1 MNKHVLAAALACGL
15 AASPALGPAALAQET
30 DFYAGKQIRMII
42 GHPVGGDYDSGGRLL
57 AKYLPKH
64 IPGHPT
70 IVVQN
75 MPAAASVVAANYL
88 YAQAP
93 KDGTVFGSF
102 SRNIPNQAVLRQANL
117 EPDPRRFNWLGAT
130 SLPSRVCVAW
140 HTSKVTRGEDLFERE
155 MVTAGSGAGSS
166 LSIVPTVLNHVL
178 GTKFRVV
185 QGYSGAP
192 EAMLAIERGE
202 VEGVCNSLAQF
213 RSHADL
219 IRDGKLRLLLHAE
232 EAPIPEHPD
241 LPSVF
246 KFAKSEEQKQF
257 LRFVFSSVE
266 FGRPY
271 VLPPEVPAERVR
283 ILRRAM
289 AEALKDPEL
298 IAEAHKGNIDMTYRS
313 PEELT
318 ALIENLHQ
326 TPQAMIE
333 EVKRLVPNM
342 Q

>member
-1 MNKHVLAAALACGL
+1 MNKAAMIAALACAL
-15 AASPALGPAALAQET
+15 VASPALAQDAA
-30 DFYAGKQIRMII
+30 YYSGKQIRLIV
-42 GHPVGGDYDSGGRLL
+42 GHPAGGDYDAGGRLL
-57 AKYLPKH
+57 AKYLPKY
-64 IPGHPT
+64 IPGQPT

-93 KDGTVFGSF
+93 KDGTVLGSF
-102 SRNIPNQAVLRQANL
+102 SRNIPNQAILRQANL
-117 EPDPRRFNWLGAT
+117 EADPRRFNWLGAT

-140 HTSKVTRGEDLFERE
+140 HTSNITRAEDVFTRE

-219 IRDGKLRLLLHAE
+219 IRDGKLRILLHVE
-232 EAPIPEHPD
+232 EAPIAEFPD
-241 LPSVF
+241 LPSAF
-246 KFAKSEEQKQF
+246 EFAKTNEQKQF
-257 LRFVFSSVE
+257 LRFVFSSAE

-271 VLPPEVPAERVR
+271 VLPPDVPPERVQ

-289 AEALKDPEL
+289 ADALKDPEL
-298 IAEAHKGNIDMTYRS
+298 IAEAHKGNLDMTYRS

-318 ALIENLHQ
+318 ALIDKLQQ
-326 TPQAMIE
+326 TPQPMID
-333 EVKRLVPNM
+333 EVKRLVPNL